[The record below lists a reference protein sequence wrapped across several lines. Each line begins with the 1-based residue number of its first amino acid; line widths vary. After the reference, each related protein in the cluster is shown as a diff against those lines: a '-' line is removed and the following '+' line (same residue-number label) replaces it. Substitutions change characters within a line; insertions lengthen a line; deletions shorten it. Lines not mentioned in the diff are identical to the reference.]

1 MGCYGNAIRC
11 LLERPWNAGHCK
23 NATYSTQCMTS
34 YTYLARMAF
43 HGCCSHSFANLWLVH
58 MRTLPLNLPMLSA
71 KTAARERKL
80 GHLDPLPYLVL
91 VEKEIQSISQGFTLV
106 QHTMCQRNGWL
117 NMWTAESSLIAAV
130 MKIQVSI
137 VFPGHWNCR

>member
-1 MGCYGNAIRC
+1 MFTRVAMECRT
-11 LLERPWNAGHCK
+11 LQERNL
-23 NATYSTQCMTS
+23 Q
-34 YTYLARMAF
+34 YTRLAVYDIIHTLPVWQF

-71 KTAARERKL
+71 KTAARQRKL

-106 QHTMCQRNGWL
+106 QHTMSQRDRWL
-117 NMWTAESSLIAAV
+117 NMWTADENTSLYCISRALEL
-130 MKIQVSI
+130 
-137 VFPGHWNCR
+137 